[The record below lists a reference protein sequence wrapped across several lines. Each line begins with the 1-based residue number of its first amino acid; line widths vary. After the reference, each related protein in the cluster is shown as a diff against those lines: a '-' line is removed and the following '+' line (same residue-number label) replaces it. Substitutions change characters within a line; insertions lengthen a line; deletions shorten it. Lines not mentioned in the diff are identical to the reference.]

1 MPLTITK
8 ATVGSNEDTW
18 GGVTNAALDAIV
30 TEVNNNADGTNATT
44 PNMTSFQVG
53 GVAVTSTAAELNK
66 LDGATVT
73 TAEINTLDGNTS
85 ATSTTVVDADRVV
98 FNDDGTMKQV
108 AMSDIKTYINA
119 SAGSGSVTS
128 VGLSVPTGLSVS
140 GSPVTTSGTLAI
152 SLASGYVIPQSS
164 QIPSTTDINNY
175 NTAFGWG
182 NHASAGYLT
191 SAPAPSSAQV
201 GSATSGL
208 SHGAVGSYAW
218 LGLNGTGTIVAGSNY
233 NTNTTDLRYAGF
245 LGTSVYVDDTA
256 NVIDNNDSATDVSGT
271 WKAMGNARRTSGGSS
286 VVNNR
291 YPSTLFLRI
300 A

>member
-1 MPLTITK
+1 
-8 ATVGSNEDTW
+8 
-18 GGVTNAALDAIV
+18 
-30 TEVNNNADGTNATT
+30 
-44 PNMTSFQVG
+44 MTSFQVG

-66 LDGATVT
+66 LDGATIT
-73 TAEINTLDGNTS
+73 TAEINTLDGDTS

-119 SAGSGSVTS
+119 SSGGGGGSSGTVTS

-164 QIPSTTDINNY
+164 QIPSTSDINNY

-182 NHASAGYLT
+182 DHGSAGYLT

-201 GSATSGL
+201 GSATAGL
-208 SHGAVGSYAW
+208 ALDAVGSYAF
-218 LGLNGTGTIVAGSNY
+218 LKNGVGSTTVVAG
-233 NTNTTDLRYAGF
+233 NTYAGTN
-245 LGTSVYVDDTA
+245 LGYSNVNENYSTSYKVA
-256 NVIDNNDSATDVSGT
+256 SGGT
-271 WKAMGNARRTSGGSS
+271 WRAMGRGTTSTT
-286 VVNNR
+286 
-291 YPSTLFLRI
+291 TLYLRI
-300 A
+300 S

>member
-1 MPLTITK
+1 MTLTISK
-8 ATVGSNEDTW
+8 AQVGSNEDTW
-18 GGVTNAALDAIV
+18 GTITNTALDAIV

-53 GVAVTSTAAELNK
+53 GVAVTTTAAE
-66 LDGATVT
+66 
-73 TAEINTLDGNTS
+73 INVLDGNTS

-108 AMSDIKTYINA
+108 ALSDIKSYINLG
-119 SAGSGSVTS
+119 AGSGSVTS
-128 VGLSVPTGLSVS
+128 VDMSVPTGLTVS
-140 GSPVTTSGTLAI
+140 GNPITTSGTLAVT
-152 SLASGYVIPQSS
+152 LTSGYSIPTTASQS
-164 QIPSTTDINNY
+164 TWD
-175 NTAFGWG
+175 TAYGWG

-191 SAPAPSSAQV
+191 SAPAPTAAQV
-201 GSATSGL
+201 GSATASL
-208 SHGAVGSYAW
+208 ATGAVGSYAW
-218 LGLNGTGTIVAGSNY
+218 LGLNGTGTIVKGTSY

-245 LGTSVYVDDTA
+245 LSTSVYVDDTA
-256 NVIDNNDSATDVSGT
+256 NVIDNNDSGTDVSGT

>member
-1 MPLTITK
+1 MTLTISK
-8 ATVGSNEDTW
+8 AQVGSNEDTW
-18 GGVTNAALDAIV
+18 GTITNTALDAIV

-53 GVAVTSTAAELNK
+53 GVAVTTTAAE
-66 LDGATVT
+66 
-73 TAEINTLDGNTS
+73 INVLDGNTS

-108 AMSDIKTYINA
+108 ALSDIKSYINLG
-119 SAGSGSVTS
+119 AGSGSVTS
-128 VGLSVPTGLSVS
+128 VNMSVPTGLTVS
-140 GSPVTTSGTLAI
+140 GNPITTSGTLAVT
-152 SLASGYVIPQSS
+152 LTSGYSIPTTASQS
-164 QIPSTTDINNY
+164 TWD
-175 NTAFGWG
+175 TAYGWG

-191 SAPAPSSAQV
+191 SAPAPTAAQV
-201 GSATSGL
+201 GSATASL
-208 SHGAVGSYAW
+208 ATGAVGSYAW
-218 LGLNGTGTIVAGSNY
+218 LGLNGTGTIVKGTSY

-245 LGTSVYVDDTA
+245 LSTSVYVDDTA
-256 NVIDNNDSATDVSGT
+256 NVIDNNDSGTDVSGT

>member
-1 MPLTITK
+1 MTLKISK
-8 ATVGSNEDTW
+8 AQVGSNEDTW
-18 GGVTNAALDAIV
+18 GTITNTALDAIV

-53 GVAVTSTAAELNK
+53 GVAVTTTAAE
-66 LDGATVT
+66 
-73 TAEINTLDGNTS
+73 INVLDGNTS

-108 AMSDIKTYINA
+108 ALSDIKSYINLG
-119 SAGSGSVTS
+119 AGSGSVTS
-128 VGLSVPTGLSVS
+128 VDMSVPTGLTVS
-140 GSPVTTSGTLAI
+140 GNPITTSGTLAVT
-152 SLASGYVIPQSS
+152 LTSGYSIPTTASQS
-164 QIPSTTDINNY
+164 TWD
-175 NTAFGWG
+175 TAYGWG

-191 SAPAPSSAQV
+191 SAPAPTAAQV
-201 GSATSGL
+201 GSATASL
-208 SHGAVGSYAW
+208 ATGAVGSYAW
-218 LGLNGTGTIVAGSNY
+218 LGLNGTGTIVKGTSY

-245 LGTSVYVDDTA
+245 LSTSVYVDDTA
-256 NVIDNNDSATDVSGT
+256 NVIDNNDSGTDVSGT

-291 YPSTLFLRI
+291 YTSTLFLRI

>member
-1 MPLTITK
+1 MALTITK

-73 TAEINTLDGNTS
+73 TAEINILDGNTS

-108 AMSDIKTYINA
+108 ALSDIKTYINA

-140 GSPVTTSGTLAI
+140 GSPVTTTGTLAI
-152 SLASGYVIPQSS
+152 SLASGYSIPTTSS
-164 QIPSTTDINNY
+164 QSNW
-175 NTAFGWG
+175 NTAYGWG
-182 NHASAGYLT
+182 DHGSAGYLT
-191 SAPAPSSAQV
+191 SAPAPSSTQV
-201 GSATSGL
+201 GSATAGL
-208 SHGAVGSYAW
+208 ALGAVGTYAF
-218 LGLNGTGTIVAGSNY
+218 LGFSTQSTIVAG
-233 NTNTTDLRYAGF
+233 NTYVNGSVLKYSGF
-245 LGTSVYVDDTA
+245 LSTTTYSDDTA
-256 NVIDNNDSATDVSGT
+256 ASINGSIPSGT
-271 WKAMGNARRTSGGSS
+271 WRAMSNADNQSVRAASG
-286 VVNNR
+286 
-291 YPSTLFLRI
+291 LFLRI
-300 A
+300 S

>member
-8 ATVGSNEDTW
+8 AQVGSNEDTW

-73 TAEINTLDGNTS
+73 TAEINTLDGDTS

-108 AMSDIKTYINA
+108 AMSDIATYINA
-119 SAGSGSVTS
+119 SSGGGGGGSSGTVTS
-128 VGLSVPTGLSVS
+128 VALSVPTGLSVS
-140 GSPVTTSGTLAI
+140 GSPITTSGTLAI

-175 NTAFGWG
+175 NTAFSWG

-191 SAPAPSSAQV
+191 SAPAPTAAQV
-201 GSATSGL
+201 GSATAGL
-208 SHGAVGSYAW
+208 SLDAVGSYAF
-218 LGLNGTGTIVAGSNY
+218 LKNGVGSTTVVAGS
-233 NTNTTDLRYAGF
+233 TYAGTN
-245 LGTSVYVDDTA
+245 LGYSNAPENYSTSYKVA
-256 NVIDNNDSATDVSGT
+256 SGGT
-271 WKAMGNARRTSGGSS
+271 WRAMGRGTTSTT
-286 VVNNR
+286 
-291 YPSTLFLRI
+291 TLYLRI